1 MPQDILLVEY
11 VTVMLLFLCFYN
23 CALTTI
29 FSGTLISLA
38 VIKVNKKIN
47 PKSKIKIN
55 VNFLVIIVF
64 RINLLN

>member
-23 CALTTI
+23 CTLTTI

-55 VNFLVIIVF
+55 VNFLLLFYFWVNL
-64 RINLLN
+64 IN

>member
-23 CALTTI
+23 CTLTTI

-38 VIKVNKKIN
+38 VIKVNKKITL
-47 PKSKIKIN
+47 KVK
-55 VNFLVIIVF
+55 
-64 RINLLN
+64 